1 MRRLSLESDIAQIA
15 RQEEALRFRA
25 FNERDAW
32 VLGSTMRKAAQD
44 RMLPFV
50 IDIRIGNRPLF
61 YTALPGS
68 TPENPDWVRRK
79 VNTVMRF
86 HKSSYRVGREYQL
99 QGKSFDAS
107 RGIDPM
113 DYAPAGGGFP
123 IHIAG
128 TGVVGAVT
136 VSGVPQRE
144 DHGFVVEMLCAYL
157 KQDHAALAL
166 PPESN

>member
-1 MRRLSLESDIAQIA
+1 MSIESDIAEIA
-15 RQEEALRFRA
+15 RQEEALRFSS
-25 FNERDAW
+25 FSEEDAW
-32 VLGSTMRKAAQD
+32 TLGSLMRKVAVE
-44 RMLPFV
+44 RKLPFV

-79 VNTVMRF
+79 VNTVYRF
-86 HKSSYRVGREYQL
+86 HKSSYRVAREHQL
-99 QGKSFDAS
+99 QRKSFDQT

-113 DYAPAGGGFP
+113 EFAPAGGGFP
-123 IHIAG
+123 IHLAG

-144 DHGFVVEMLCAYL
+144 DHGFVVEMICRFLNIDYAL
-157 KQDHAALAL
+157 LAL
-166 PPESN
+166 GPETD

>member
-1 MRRLSLESDIAQIA
+1 MTLETDIAQIA
-15 RQEEALRFRA
+15 RQEEALRFHGFSEA
-25 FNERDAW
+25 DAW
-32 VLGSTMRKAAQD
+32 ALGSLMRQAAVEQA
-44 RMLPFV
+44 LPFV

-79 VNTVMRF
+79 ANTVSRF

-99 QGKSFDAS
+99 QGKAFDAS

-113 DYAPAGGGFP
+113 DHAMAGGGFP
-123 IHIAG
+123 IHLAG

-136 VSGVPQRE
+136 VSGVPQRQ
-144 DHGFVVEMLCAYL
+144 DHEFVVEMLCRFL
-157 KQDHAALAL
+157 KQDYRGLAL
-166 PPESN
+166 GPEAA